1 VKKLIPLFILIIAV
15 LFFLQFLFG
24 QKPDKRNY
32 EFMSEMV
39 RSDAFKAQSPNSF
52 FENRLTQQKPV
63 KGSIARGFTPL
74 HFGSSPKESI
84 RAGEELGNPFAQD
97 STISLT
103 RGKEVFEN
111 FCRVCHGV
119 SGEGDGAVSRR
130 GFPTPPSMLLDKT
143 KNMKD
148 GQMFHI
154 ITYGFK
160 NMPAYASQIT
170 REDRWHSINYVR
182 KLQEK
187 QNDNK

>member
-1 VKKLIPLFILIIAV
+1 VKKLIPLFILIIPV
-15 LFFLQFLFG
+15 LFLLQFLFG
-24 QKPDKRNY
+24 QKSDKRNY

-39 RSDAFKAQSPNSF
+39 RSDAYKAQSPNSF
-52 FENRLTQQKPV
+52 FGNRLTQQNPV
-63 KGSIARGFTPL
+63 KGTIARGYMPI
-74 HFGSSPKESI
+74 HFGSSPEESI
-84 RAGEELGNPFAQD
+84 RAGNELENPFAQD
-97 STISLT
+97 STNSLA

-111 FCRVCHGV
+111 FCRVCHGI

-130 GFPTPPSMLLDKT
+130 GFPTPPSLLLDNAR
-143 KNMKD
+143 NMKD

-160 NMPAYASQIT
+160 NMPAYASQIN

-187 QNDNK
+187 QQ

>member
-1 VKKLIPLFILIIAV
+1 MKKLIPLLILIIPV
-15 LFFLQFLFG
+15 LFLLQFLFG

-39 RSDAFKAQSPNSF
+39 RSDAFKAQSTNSF
-52 FENRLTQQKPV
+52 FKNRMTQQKPV
-63 KGSIARGFTPL
+63 KGSIARGFLPI
-74 HFGSSPKESI
+74 HFGSSPDESI
-84 RAGEELGNPFAQD
+84 RAGNELKNPFAQD
-97 STISLT
+97 STVSLI
-103 RGKEVFEN
+103 RGKEVYEN

-119 SGEGDGAVSRR
+119 SGEGDGIVSRR
-130 GFPTPPSMLLDKT
+130 GFPPPPSLLLDNAR
-143 KNMKD
+143 NMKD
-148 GQMFHI
+148 GQIFHI

-160 NMPAYASQIT
+160 NMPAYTSQID